1 MGEVVRAEGHTLVT
15 GYGLRVTS
23 GQPGGCA
30 RRPIHMAAFDDLE
43 LDRSHDTAP
52 DHPRKQSRVA
62 AAAVL
67 VALVAAVV
75 LGWTWW
81 ARSSRHAPAAPA
93 ARPVTSV
100 PTPPPATARELPPLD
115 GLDPVVRELINGLT
129 TSPLLAGWLGTTN
142 LARQLAALV
151 GGAGGAQVPLRW
163 LAPLRPGG
171 AFEVER
177 RQGRTVI
184 AATTYGRA
192 TPLVDVIAGLDA
204 AAVARVYR
212 TLSPRLEDAYAEL
225 AEDDRT
231 FDVALRE
238 ALDQL
243 VATPVGDRAPEVVG
257 RGGMYFFADPKLEAL
272 TPAQKLL
279 LRTGPDNARKLQAQL
294 RAIRAQLDG
303 SPAS

>member
-1 MGEVVRAEGHTLVT
+1 
-15 GYGLRVTS
+15 LR
-23 GQPGGCA
+23 
-30 RRPIHMAAFDDLE
+30 L
-43 LDRSHDTAP
+43 
-52 DHPRKQSRVA
+52 
-62 AAAVL
+62 
-67 VALVAAVV
+67 
-75 LGWTWW
+75 
-81 ARSSRHAPAAPA
+81 
-93 ARPVTSV
+93 
-100 PTPPPATARELPPLD
+100 
-115 GLDPVVRELINGLT
+115 
-129 TSPLLAGWLGTTN
+129 
-142 LARQLAALV
+142 
-151 GGAGGAQVPLRW
+151 

-171 AFEVER
+171 AFQAEQ

-184 AATTYGRA
+184 AETTYRRA

-225 AEDDRT
+225 ADDDRT

-243 VATPVGDRAPEVVG
+243 VATPVGERAPEVVG
-257 RGGMYFFADPKLEAL
+257 RAGIYFFSDPKLEAL